1 MFVTQSCLTLCD
13 PMDYSLCPWNSPG
26 KDTRVGSHSLL
37 QGIFPTQGLNPGL
50 LHCGQ
55 ILHHLSHQGS
65 PFDTRKPH
73 LFQSPTPRM
82 LGTPEKLLSI
92 SKFGHL
98 IHSSSLILP
107 LVILYPTSL
116 GCCLPPPLK
125 FARHTTQIHLY
136 VPELTH
142 TCIWVPVRF
151 WEFCE
156 LGRFE
161 WAMVRVFTLWKLANS
176 MK

>member
-1 MFVTQSCLTLCD
+1 MGFSRQEYWSRLPCPLPGDLPNSGNEPGSPALQVD
-13 PMDYSLCPWNSPG
+13 SLA
-26 KDTRVGSHSLL
+26 
-37 QGIFPTQGLNPGL
+37 
-50 LHCGQ
+50 
-55 ILHHLSHQGS
+55 LSHQGS